1 MVGNAII
8 MVENAY
14 YMDNK
19 FVIITNRMNH
29 KRSEYVHYA

>member
-1 MVGNAII
+1 MVGIAII

-14 YMDNK
+14 YTAHE
-19 FVIITNRMNH
+19 FVIITNRMIY